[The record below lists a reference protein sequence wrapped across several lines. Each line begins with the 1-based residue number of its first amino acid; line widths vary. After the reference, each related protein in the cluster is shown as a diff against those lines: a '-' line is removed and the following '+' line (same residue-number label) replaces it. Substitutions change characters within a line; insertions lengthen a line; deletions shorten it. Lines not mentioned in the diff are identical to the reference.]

1 MILFFNR
8 RNKIKRNDKESSL
21 TDILQRNPASFCA
34 DPQLRG
40 MDEKQV
46 NMAFERRTEQETT
59 YFPARLR
66 GDPPFTAEK
75 CLQALHEVLSVKA
88 E

>member
-1 MILFFNR
+1 
-8 RNKIKRNDKESSL
+8 
-21 TDILQRNPASFCA
+21 
-34 DPQLRG
+34 